1 METHLFYLWFIIKFY
16 FIIQYVAI
24 IYEIVIPDRQLFPLL
39 NILFILEWL
48 LFFIIYLKVKIV
60 IVVQLLSHVQLFVTP
75 WTVALQD
82 PLSSSI
88 SQSWLKFM
96 SKVKIS
102 E

>member
-16 FIIQYVAI
+16 FIIQYFAI

-39 NILFILEWL
+39 NIFFILEWL
-48 LFFIIYLKVKIV
+48 LFFIIYLEVKIV

-75 WTVALQD
+75 WTVALQA

-88 SQSWLKFM
+88 SQRWLKFM